1 MQYAV
6 DASVAAKWF
15 IPASHKENAERLLSG
30 FLEDGVKLMAP
41 DLLVVELANLLWVRS
56 TLRGDIS
63 EIQAARAYESF
74 LALGLDLWPSTTV
87 AAAALKLAAEGKHKV
102 YDMMYVALAR
112 REGCQLITADAKLIN
127 KLGAK
132 FPFVRWIGDFWSEG

>member
-15 IPASHKENAERLLSG
+15 IPESHKENAERLLSG
-30 FLEDGVKLMAP
+30 FLEDGIELIAP
-41 DLLVVELANLLWVRS
+41 DLLVVELGNLLWVRS

-74 LALGLDLWPSTTV
+74 LALGLDLRPSSTV

-102 YDMMYVALAR
+102 YDMMYVALAH
-112 REGCQLITADAKLIN
+112 REGCELLTADEKLIN
-127 KLGAK
+127 KLGRR
-132 FPFVRWIGDFWSEG
+132 FPFVRWIGDF